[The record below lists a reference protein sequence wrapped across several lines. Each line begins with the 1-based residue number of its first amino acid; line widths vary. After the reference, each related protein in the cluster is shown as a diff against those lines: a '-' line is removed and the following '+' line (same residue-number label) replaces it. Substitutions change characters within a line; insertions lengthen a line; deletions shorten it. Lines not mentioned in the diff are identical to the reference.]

1 MKHRATHTRAIIPFM
16 VCCFLVIGAT
26 GCSKKKLSGPVSGG
40 RSAILTLPILQ
51 EQLSK
56 GASVR
61 RAAPLGLFTAE
72 FLSTSPTVMA
82 TDGGKKGILVQSR
95 IMAAQ
100 QTISDPDFELLQAFA
115 DALQVDVA
123 DLLNRSIDRQ
133 QALDTYSEALTNVAT
148 RTNDRYKELAALL
161 EELKQTARDQNKEKT
176 QAERDLKK
184 AIDGKDFTDAGE
196 KQKIVLEKQDAFA
209 QTDLKR
215 KETEGVVDTLDKLLT
230 LYGQKILAIQ
240 QNREVLVAGNKV
252 VDVPGIEDLKII
264 ERTRKTTVKDR
275 KTGFDTLFQ

>member
-1 MKHRATHTRAIIPFM
+1 M
-16 VCCFLVIGAT
+16 VCCFLTIGIT
-26 GCSKKKLSGPVSGG
+26 GCSKKGLSGPVSGG
-40 RSAILTLPILQ
+40 RSAVLTLSILQ

-56 GASVR
+56 GALVR

-72 FLSTSPTVMA
+72 YLSTSPAAMA
-82 TDGGKKGILVQSR
+82 VEGGKKGIAVQTQMVAR
-95 IMAAQ
+95 Q
-100 QTISDPDFELLQAFA
+100 QTISDPDFDLLQAFA

-123 DLLNRSIDRQ
+123 DLLNRSVDRQ
-133 QALDTYSEALTNVAT
+133 QTLDTYSEALTNVAT
-148 RTNDRYKELAALL
+148 RANDRYKELTALL

-184 AIDGKDFTDAGE
+184 AIDNKDFTDAGE
-196 KQKIVLEKQDAFA
+196 KQKAVLEKQDAFA

-215 KETEGVVDTLDKLLT
+215 KETEGVADTLDKLLT

-240 QNREVLVAGNKV
+240 QNREVLIAGNKV